1 MVLAWGRGEDGQLGH
16 GDADDRSEPEAVHAL
31 LGKGIT
37 SVHCG
42 AEYTLAVAARQK
54 QTYSWGWY
62 VRLLK
67 CCSCPHACIQV
78 LLDIPEDTPYGLQGR
93 LWQTW
98 TRQLQ

>member
-16 GDADDRSEPEAVHAL
+16 GDANDRSGPEAIHAL

-42 AEYTLAVAARQK
+42 AEYTLAVASQQK

-62 VRLLK
+62 GDCTALIMQQSFY
-67 CCSCPHACIQV
+67 CQ
-78 LLDIPEDTPYGLQGR
+78 
-93 LWQTW
+93 
-98 TRQLQ
+98 